1 MHHWQEWKMVQPPGI
16 TVWQFLKRLNIESY
30 GPIIL
35 LLGYIHPR
43 EVKTYVHILK
53 KMQHYS

>member
-1 MHHWQEWKMVQPPGI
+1 MVQPLWI
-16 TVWQFLKRLNIESY
+16 TVWQFLKRLNIELPY

-43 EVKTYVHILK
+43 EVKTYVHIFK
-53 KMQHYS
+53 KKKKKQHYS